1 MNTITVLVC
10 PFCGSTDF
18 EEYHSCCV
26 SNVYFDAD
34 EKRVKVEN
42 IEPCGESVTTLR
54 CIKCGNDVPYI
65 YITIVDKEVIN
76 KFVELVKK
84 ENEVEK
90 EEQEREIRKEKL
102 KLILK
107 ALNEGKA
114 YIEGLKEWEVKEW
127 LELVKENNIYL
138 DDSEILDLT
147 SSMYNKLV
155 KNIV

>member
-18 EEYHSCCV
+18 EEYHSRCV
-26 SNVYFDAD
+26 SSVYFDVD
-34 EKRVKVEN
+34 EKRVKVKD
-42 IEPCGESVTTLR
+42 IKPCDESLITL
-54 CIKCGNDVPYI
+54 KCAKCENDVPYV
-65 YITIVDKEVIN
+65 YITIVDEEIIN
-76 KFVELVKK
+76 KFIELVKK

-114 YIEGLKEWEVKEW
+114 YIEGSKELEEW
-127 LELVKENNIYL
+127 LELVKEENIYL
-138 DDSEILDLT
+138 NDSEILELT
-147 SSMYNKLV
+147 TNIYNKVV
-155 KNIV
+155 KSIA